1 MSVPTLHF
9 SVMVLPSA
17 ATIVVFVGRG
27 RNAGSLGSA
36 TEPFPEPFPEQA
48 VSRVRER
55 PNPAS
60 TPKYL

>member
-1 MSVPTLHF
+1 MSVPALDF
-9 SVMVLPSA
+9 GVMVSPSA

-36 TEPFPEPFPEQA
+36 TEPFPEQA
-48 VSRVRER
+48 VSRVRET
-55 PNPAS
+55 PNPAG